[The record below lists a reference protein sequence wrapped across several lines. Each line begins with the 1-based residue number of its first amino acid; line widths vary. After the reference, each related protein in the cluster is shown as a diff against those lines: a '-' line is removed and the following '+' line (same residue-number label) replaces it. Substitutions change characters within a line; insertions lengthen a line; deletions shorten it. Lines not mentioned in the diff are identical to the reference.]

1 MQDPTL
7 HHDEVMKPG
16 DETCHSSD
24 IINMEQTKTHIRRR
38 SMQQSD
44 SRKNLIV
51 ETPAIHSSSKSIQR
65 HVVSSSP
72 EANKLVSQSAKP
84 SRSLYKCKGETV
96 ESNCSCRSRD
106 TSRWHQH
113 RHHQQ
118 GHWSGEEWETEKT
131 GSKNKKSGVCKCLA
145 GTLADCTV
153 VCCCPLS
160 LLHLLALACIK
171 LPSIIVIR
179 TIRKVKAKLKKK
191 RQQQEVRQDD
201 SDRSETPFTPSL
213 SCRESLEDIPWTS
226 TSSFA
231 DPKMWQEYFGVDA
244 AGFSQEWCLQCQCTF
259 CTNNSDLRAT
269 RSGKLRCPS
278 DEMGWNFLLAFNTV
292 FSYNNSVGP
301 KMWQEYFGADSAG
314 FTQQWHLQCKWA
326 FCTNNLGLCSTR
338 CGKVRCASD
347 GMVWNGMEWNALL
360 AGITS
365 LASTL
370 IALTATINVSSHLSW
385 LRSVFFDLTKRMH
398 QSSPWAAQ
406 IGISSSKEG
415 YLEESG
421 HRQCPN
427 VGSALFSTLEESSL
441 TVFIEDGIECLV
453 CIHSLPSAP
462 IVSSHFWLWSV
473 FFSLKKRIWQVVN
486 PQATQFGDSIPKGR
500 YLVQHAQRRFVSR
513 NPGTGNCPNDG
524 SALLCTLKACAL
536 VIFISR
542 SFQGFCTQFVPQI
555 CL

>member
-347 GMVWNGMEWNALL
+347 GMGWNGMPCLLALL
-360 AGITS
+360 PW
-365 LASTL
+365 LQHWL
-370 IALTATINVSSHLSW
+370 LLQQQLMYHLTYHDCGVFSS
-385 LRSVFFDLTKRMH
+385 
-398 QSSPWAAQ
+398 
-406 IGISSSKEG
+406 
-415 YLEESG
+415 
-421 HRQCPN
+421 
-427 VGSALFSTLEESSL
+427 
-441 TVFIEDGIECLV
+441 
-453 CIHSLPSAP
+453 
-462 IVSSHFWLWSV
+462 
-473 FFSLKKRIWQVVN
+473 IWQKECIKV
-486 PQATQFGDSIPKGR
+486 PLGQLKLAF
-500 YLVQHAQRRFVSR
+500 LLQRRVIWR
-513 NPGTGNCPNDG
+513 NPGTDNVQMLAVRSSP
-524 SALLCTLKACAL
+524 LLKKVPWPSSLKME
-536 VIFISR
+536 
-542 SFQGFCTQFVPQI
+542 
-555 CL
+555 